1 MRVRDINELENKK
14 HSELIKAGTQQ
25 VIEEIIFLISK
36 KNSYDNSLYSIGNNR
51 SKIALITFNA
61 REEYLNN
68 NQILG
73 SSFYQVKYQSN
84 DNISLQMDSGK
95 DFRSSLSEEMRFFNY
110 IKTFQIIRFDGNS
123 INKDLKRLKDEKFE
137 LDLVPFLSPNFSVD
151 DFMCNY
157 KLCKPLIERVLN
169 GVFAY
174 PRQYAIFI
182 GGCFNKILA
191 EYTEKSENIS
201 FVLTSKNKP
210 NQKFV
215 AQFTRITLNFKN
227 KRIIAG
233 IAESFFDENL
243 DEIMIEKYGRETVSI
258 INRGLLL
265 SNPQWNN
272 SRIR

>member
-1 MRVRDINELENKK
+1 MLVRDLTESEKK
-14 HSELIKAGTQQ
+14 EHSELIQAGRAQI
-25 VIEEIIFLISK
+25 IEEIKNIISK
-36 KNSYDNSLYSIGNNR
+36 KFCYNNSLYSIGNCR

-61 REEYLNN
+61 RKEYLNN
-68 NQILG
+68 TNQTLDF
-73 SSFYQVKYQSN
+73 SSYQVEHQNIDDIFLETDGEKYIES
-84 DNISLQMDSGK
+84 
-95 DFRSSLSEEMRFFNY
+95 RLSEEMRVFNY
-110 IKTFQIIRFDGNS
+110 IKPFQIIRFDGDS
-123 INKDLKRLKDEKFE
+123 INKDLKRLKDEKLE
-137 LDLVPFLSPNFSVD
+137 LDLVPFLSPNFSGD

-169 GVFAY
+169 DVFAY

-191 EYTEKSENIS
+191 EYTEKSENTS
-201 FVLTSKNKP
+201 FVLTSRNKP
-210 NQKFV
+210 NQKFI

-265 SNPQWNN
+265 ANPQWK
-272 SRIR
+272 S